1 MTRIAGRHVVLGVS
15 GGIAGYKACTIA
27 RRLTEAGV
35 LVDVVM
41 TASAAEFVR
50 PLTFEALTARPVV
63 TSLWDQGRALD
74 HVRLG
79 RAETDLIIV
88 APATAQL
95 IARMAQGMAD
105 DFLTALLL
113 ARKAPVLLCPAMND
127 VMYRHPATRANLE
140 KLAMGN
146 REWAMGLTILGPAT
160 GPLAHGEGDGPGRM
174 VEPEEICAWVERM
187 LRAAPPFSGKHVV
200 VTAGPTREAM
210 DPVRV
215 ITNRSS
221 GRMGFELARA
231 AWLRGA
237 TVTLITGPTQLE
249 PPVGVKLVRVET
261 TEELKDAVS
270 NSLSAADA
278 LIMAAAP
285 ADYQPATS
293 SAQKTKR
300 DAGPVTVTLEPTA
313 DILASTAYWRRSS
326 SVMVGFAL
334 ETQDLVANAREK
346 LVKKHLDL
354 IVANNATEEGSGPES
369 ATNKVTLVTAAAAEE
384 LPLMAKAEV
393 AEAVL
398 DRVGKLMASRA

>member
-1 MTRIAGRHVVLGVS
+1 
-15 GGIAGYKACTIA
+15 
-27 RRLTEAGV
+27 
-35 LVDVVM
+35 
-41 TASAAEFVR
+41 
-50 PLTFEALTARPVV
+50 
-63 TSLWDQGRALD
+63 
-74 HVRLG
+74 
-79 RAETDLIIV
+79 
-88 APATAQL
+88 
-95 IARMAQGMAD
+95 
-105 DFLTALLL
+105 
-113 ARKAPVLLCPAMND
+113 
-127 VMYRHPATRANLE
+127 
-140 KLAMGN
+140 
-146 REWAMGLTILGPAT
+146 
-160 GPLAHGEGDGPGRM
+160 
-174 VEPEEICAWVERM
+174 
-187 LRAAPPFSGKHVV
+187 
-200 VTAGPTREAM
+200 
-210 DPVRV
+210 
-215 ITNRSS
+215 
-221 GRMGFELARA
+221 
-231 AWLRGA
+231 
-237 TVTLITGPTQLE
+237 VTLITGPTQLE